1 VPGAY
6 LGPVTAGESVEGLD
20 AAFTEVGAALVALE
34 ATVAAHVPCFTEAI
48 QLLGSAQVNIRLPA
62 VADFQAQLTAATSI
76 AAQLTVTNPIQ
87 YLQSL
92 LAALAS
98 LAAQIP
104 ALIPTVALSTQISAA
119 GSIALQF
126 ADKIAAV
133 DLQLS
138 VLTNI
143 SNILASCAAAI
154 AAALAATSVA
164 LARYTSM
171 QSTLGTAGFHAL
183 TYSGQLSGLGAG
195 IDAVTPSTGL
205 AAATNVLV
213 TIQLV
218 QSAATAAAAARAA
231 IFKTAA

>member
-34 ATVAAHVPCFTEAI
+34 ATVAAHMPCFTEAI
-48 QLLGSAQVNIRLPA
+48 QLLGSAQVSIRLPA

-76 AAQLTVTNPIQ
+76 AAQLAVTNPIQ

-92 LAALAS
+92 LAALAN

-104 ALIPTVALSTQISAA
+104 ALIPTVALGAQISAA

-138 VLTNI
+138 ALTNV

-154 AAALAATSVA
+154 AVALAATSVA
-164 LARYTSM
+164 IARYVSM
-171 QSTLGTAGFHAL
+171 QSTLGTSGFHAL
-183 TYSGQLSGLGAG
+183 TYSGQLGSMGAGLDAVSPSSGLAP
-195 IDAVTPSTGL
+195 T
-205 AAATNVLV
+205 TNVLV
-213 TIQLV
+213 TVQLV
-218 QSAATAAAAARAA
+218 QSAATAAVAAREAV
-231 IFKTAA
+231 FKTAA